1 MLKHSDK
8 LTNSW
13 MKCDEHVM
21 LIVHFRGCSTLGLIL
36 MSDAP
41 VVAEHILTTR
51 DQTKIHTLL
60 YQPQEPNQ
68 CAILIAPAMG
78 FKQSFYRHYAAYLA
92 EQGFVVL
99 TLDYRGIGAS
109 LNRRLW
115 GYDASLAEWGG
126 QDVQAAISWLKRH
139 YPAYQLYVVGHSIG
153 ALLLGLASYNDRVD
167 GLLGIAPPNV
177 YWGNWSMHQRP
188 MIIAFWYG
196 LLPLSTFAA
205 GYFPAQLF
213 KLGER
218 LPKGV
223 ALDWA
228 RAGRHP
234 QALRG
239 IYAATEHHHFDDFRG
254 ALLAY
259 SFEDDFLAPQKAV
272 ENFIPLY
279 PNAQPR
285 HHQHITLAEV
295 QQSKLGHH
303 GFFHPRL
310 RDSLWAQSAAW
321 LSSVMSFQS
330 SVFS

>member
-1 MLKHSDK
+1 
-8 LTNSW
+8 
-13 MKCDEHVM
+13 MKCAEHAI
-21 LIVHFRGCSTLGLIL
+21 LITLFGGVAFSGLIA
-36 MSDAP
+36 MSDALT
-41 VVAEHILTTR
+41 VAEHILTAR

-60 YQPQEPNQ
+60 YQPHTPNQ
-68 CAILIAPAMG
+68 SAVLIAPAMG

-115 GYDASLAEWGG
+115 GYDASLADWGG
-126 QDVQAAISWLKRH
+126 QDIQAALGWLKRH
-139 YPAYQLYVVGHSIG
+139 YPTYRLHVVGHSIG
-153 ALLLGLASYNDRVD
+153 ALLLGLAQYNQRVD
-167 GLLGIAPPNV
+167 SLLGIAPPNV
-177 YWGNWSMHQRP
+177 YWGNWSMHQKP
-188 MIIAFWYG
+188 MIVAFWYG

-205 GYFPAQLF
+205 GYFPAPMF

-239 IYAATEHHHFDDFRG
+239 VYATSEHNHYDDFRG
-254 ALLAY
+254 ALLCY
-259 SFEDDFLAPQKAV
+259 SFEDDFLAPQKSV
-272 ENFIPLY
+272 ENFMPLY
-279 PNAQPR
+279 PNAQPSQ
-285 HHQHITLAEV
+285 HQHITLAAV
-295 QQSKLGHH
+295 QQPKLGHH

-310 RDSLWAQSAAW
+310 RDSLWTQSAAW
-321 LSSVMSFQS
+321 LLHPQGQALASQH
-330 SVFS
+330 FS